1 MPCFLPAASPLEL
14 TNTSHLRFQRKR
26 QAPPYHIGQDLM
38 HQQFLQ
44 SQTKGASAFV
54 VVIVTASEPVVAS
67 LLIRFFMS
75 NMYRA
80 FTFSNG
86 FGKEEEIGVKSVSGI
101 SLMSFFGHAGQIWLR
116 CRYR

>member
-26 QAPPYHIGQDLM
+26 QAPPYHTGQDPM
-38 HQQFLQ
+38 HQQFIQ

-54 VVIVTASEPVVAS
+54 VFIVIASEPVVAPM
-67 LLIRFFMS
+67 LIRSFVS

-86 FGKEEEIGVKSVSGI
+86 FGEEEETGVKSLSGI
-101 SLMSFFGHAGQIWLR
+101 SLISFFSHAGQIWLR

>member
-38 HQQFLQ
+38 HQQFLK
-44 SQTKGASAFV
+44 SQTKGASAFF
-54 VVIVTASEPVVAS
+54 VVIVTVSEPVVAS
-67 LLIRFFMS
+67 LLIRSFVS
-75 NMYRA
+75 NLYRA

-86 FGKEEEIGVKSVSGI
+86 FGNEEETGVKSLSGI
-101 SLMSFFGHAGQIWLR
+101 SLISFFRDASQIWLR